1 MFCAILKRSSWKK
14 PWLPLS
20 TGLFLRSSKT
30 LLQKRITKETLDDF
44 TNDELFEYIKERTS
58 RPGQYPLHYEKLR
71 QYCYRVRTPEEFDRA
86 YELIFDYHKK
96 LLPVHG
102 KVSRQLIESEVR
114 FGNPKRAVKAIEYW
128 RFLGMKPGIY
138 GFSVLLT
145 ALSKQGDVE
154 SMKKLWYSS
163 LDGCVELNTHMLTEY
178 VRRFAK
184 VKAYEMVE
192 EVLKI
197 AKERNVRLRT
207 PGFLVLA
214 STKLQDGRPEEALQV
229 LDRMKEFGCLDNSS
243 TKAMRKEIEDLAT
256 QKLSTNSNK
265 EEK

>member
-71 QYCYRVRTPEEFDRA
+71 QYCYR
-86 YELIFDYHKK
+86 K